1 MHRRWLS
8 GLRFAEDAH
17 HIVLEDG
24 IATIDAAKER
34 RDRLALQIEKR
45 VADWTL
51 APVVDALQALRG
63 MALVAAATIVAE
75 LGDISRFSQAE
86 QFMSYLGL
94 VPSEASSGK
103 RRRQGGITKAGN
115 RAARRMLIEAAWS
128 YHFPDRVSREQL
140 LRQEQ
145 LPAPIRAIA
154 WKAQERLCVQYRK
167 LIRAG
172 KPVTTVT
179 TAIARQLAGLVWAI
193 AREVGT
199 PMA

>member
-17 HIVLEDG
+17 HIVREDG

-34 RDRLALQIEKR
+34 RDRLTLQIEKR
-45 VADWTL
+45 LADWAL
-51 APVVDALQALRG
+51 APVVEALQALRG
-63 MALVAAATIVAE
+63 MALVAAMTIVAE

-86 QFMSYLGL
+86 QFMSYVGL

-103 RRRQGGITKAGN
+103 RRRQGSFTKAGN
-115 RAARRMLIEAAWS
+115 GSARRMLIEAAWS
-128 YHFPDRVSREQL
+128 YRFPARVSREQL
-140 LRQEQ
+140 LRQER

-154 WKAQERLCVQYRK
+154 WKAQERLCLQYRK

-179 TAIARQLAGLVWAI
+179 AAIARQLAGFVWAI

-199 PMA
+199 PTT